1 MRDASTDGR
10 DYSTVSGK
18 IRDGSS
24 CVSLSP
30 AQHNIP
36 GTPLPA
42 FGVQESLEQAL
53 RTCIQDAD

>member
-18 IRDGSS
+18 IRDGRL
-24 CVSLSP
+24 CVSLAP
-30 AQHNIP
+30 ARHNIL

-42 FGVQESLEQAL
+42 FGLQESLEQAPC
-53 RTCIQDAD
+53 TCIQDAD